1 MPDSA
6 PARSSERTPP
16 PKAPADR
23 GAAAAD
29 IKALMQ
35 LTLDRV
41 RNHFGITLEPE
52 MKTMGEI

>member
-1 MPDSA
+1 VN
-6 PARSSERTPP
+6 RG
-16 PKAPADR
+16 
-23 GAAAAD
+23 GAAASD

-41 RNHFGITLEPE
+41 RNHFGITLEAE

>member
-1 MPDSA
+1 V
-6 PARSSERTPP
+6 
-16 PKAPADR
+16 
-23 GAAAAD
+23 
-29 IKALMQ
+29 LMQ